1 MALRI
6 SQAIIVLSGAVTGLA
21 AIAALSYFQRRTDTS
36 DTTRPNSQNSST
48 SDITSRGTSR
58 LRRSRHVRIRRT
70 NNTNTTNTSSAAEPE
85 PVPVSVSETEEDIDN
100 GKMLSFIKDWGD
112 DDNKNLLNLLHA
124 ISENQSR
131 KGKHI

>member
-36 DTTRPNSQNSST
+36 DTTRPNSQNSTT

-70 NNTNTTNTSSAAEPE
+70 NNTDTTNTSSTAETE
-85 PVPVSVSETEEDIDN
+85 PAPVTVSETEEDIDN
-100 GKMLSFIKDWGD
+100 GKMLSFIKDWSD